1 MISNKEKELLK
12 KEAPHTKRD
21 AASDNSELSRTTVTD
36 NISKNKE
43 KINCGKKRN
52 WACVVYPES
61 LPENWLELLTLT
73 GLQVAISPLHD
84 KDLEADGQSPKK
96 PHYHLILIYG
106 NPTTY
111 NNVKNLTD
119 KLNAPRPI
127 PLEQVRGYYRYL
139 THKDNP
145 EKYQYDEKDIK
156 TLNGF
161 SVLDFVELTTSEVDE
176 ISKNLLALI
185 REKTILEY
193 SDFVDYVMNNLS
205 NNDFNVAINHT
216 FFFNTYITSYRNST
230 LQRMR
235 ISKYPD
241 ENKPTDDDK
250 STDR

>member
-1 MISNKEKELLK
+1 MRITK
-12 KEAPHTKRD
+12 KETELAKSKTTPSNQEESKQE
-21 AASDNSELSRTTVTD
+21 NSLND
-36 NISKNKE
+36 
-43 KINCGKKRN
+43 KILRNQKKVNHSKKRN
-52 WACVVYPES
+52 WACVIYPES
-61 LPENWLELLTLT
+61 LPENWLEIITLT

-84 KDLEADGQSPKK
+84 KDLEADGLTPKK

-127 PLEQVRGYYRYL
+127 PLEQVRGYFRYL

-161 SVLDFVELTTSEVDE
+161 NILDFVELTTSEVDE
-176 ISKNLLALI
+176 ISKKLLALI
-185 REKTILEY
+185 REKSILEY

-216 FFFNTYITSYRNST
+216 FFFNTYITSCRNST
-230 LQRMR
+230 LQRMKIPR
-235 ISKYPD
+235 CSDINNSAVDD
-241 ENKPTDDDK
+241 E
-250 STDR
+250 STDG